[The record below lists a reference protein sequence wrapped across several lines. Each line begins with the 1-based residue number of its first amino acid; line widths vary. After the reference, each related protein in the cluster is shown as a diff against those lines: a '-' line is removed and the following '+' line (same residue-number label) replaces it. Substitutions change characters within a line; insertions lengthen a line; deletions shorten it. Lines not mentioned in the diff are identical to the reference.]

1 MGRSR
6 PNLRKKMEVQK
17 NAHSLHVLGCGQF
30 RLAPKAKPLAGFA
43 EPGAHG
49 RRANFLGTRAA
60 ATNEHAYGAF
70 NVRSPKSL
78 GGPSERAFALRWDS

>member
-1 MGRSR
+1 
-6 PNLRKKMEVQK
+6 MEVQK
-17 NAHSLHVLGCGQF
+17 NAHSLHALGCGPVFRQF

-43 EPGAHG
+43 EPGANG

-60 ATNEHAYGAF
+60 AANRHGYGAF

-78 GGPSERAFALRWDS
+78 GGPSEGAFALRWDF